1 MKKNRLDEFRMDL
14 ILNIKLLKMIMQ
26 RKGIFL
32 INCCFFKVI
41 LVIKINIH

>member
-32 INCCFFKVI
+32 INCFFRVI